1 MPELNQV
8 VSILAN
14 VAQALAVIVAVWSL
28 SSSRKEAKASRD
40 LDVALNLSESFRTR
54 WESGWAECLEAV
66 GADHRNG
73 RPGDLPPEHVKQLRH
88 MLNWVDWL
96 GTMLKNHCL
105 ANEQVI
111 FDSIQIPIR
120 RIINAG
126 QPLVEQDVQEFGF
139 DYWASL
145 FVVANR
151 LNVEWVS
158 DLQRRTTDHGLA
170 AMDRRSRV
178 QQLLPLSITSM
189 APRPGARG

>member
-1 MPELNQV
+1 
-8 VSILAN
+8 
-14 VAQALAVIVAVWSL
+14 
-28 SSSRKEAKASRD
+28 
-40 LDVALNLSESFRTR
+40 
-54 WESGWAECLEAV
+54 
-66 GADHRNG
+66 
-73 RPGDLPPEHVKQLRH
+73 

-126 QPLVEQDVQEFGF
+126 QPIVEQDVQEYGL

-151 LNVEWVS
+151 LNVEWVRE
-158 DLQRRTTDHGLA
+158 LQRRSADQGLA
-170 AMDRRSRV
+170 AAGRRSRV
-178 QQLLPLSITSM
+178 QQLLPVSIGSM
-189 APRPGARG
+189 APWPGARV